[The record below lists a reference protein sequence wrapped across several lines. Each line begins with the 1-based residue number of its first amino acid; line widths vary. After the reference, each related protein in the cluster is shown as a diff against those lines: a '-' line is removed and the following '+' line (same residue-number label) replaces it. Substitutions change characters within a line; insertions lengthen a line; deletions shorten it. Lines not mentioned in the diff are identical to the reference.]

1 MSKTEV
7 ATLRHALGWQKRF
20 VKQVI
25 ALLEVEGA
33 KRSVLLPF
41 PMEVES
47 TTGWSLHEVRRE

>member
-33 KRSVLLPF
+33 KRSVLDHPVVL
-41 PMEVES
+41 S
-47 TTGWSLHEVRRE
+47 TSIGNG